1 MSYLLMGFMERTVEV
16 SVLDLILLFGL
27 FFAIGMWYSFSIHEE
42 IKALYD
48 FIHKIKMNIS
58 HKFCEITHL
67 KK

>member
-1 MSYLLMGFMERTVEV
+1 MSYFWNVMNLTVEIKT
-16 SVLDLILLFGL
+16 LDLFLTFG
-27 FFAIGMWYSFSIHEE
+27 FIFAVGMWYSFSVHEE

-48 FIHKIKMNIS
+48 FIHKLKMNIS

>member
-1 MSYLLMGFMERTVEV
+1 MSYFWNVMNLTVEIKT
-16 SVLDLILLFGL
+16 LDLFLTFG
-27 FFAIGMWYSFSIHEE
+27 FIFAVGMWYSFSIHEE

-48 FIHKIKMNIS
+48 FIHKLKMNIS

>member
-1 MSYLLMGFMERTVEV
+1 MSYFWNVMNLTMEIKT
-16 SVLDLILLFGL
+16 LDLFLTFG
-27 FFAIGMWYSFSIHEE
+27 FIFAVGMWYSFSIHEE

-48 FIHKIKMNIS
+48 FIHKLKMNIS